1 MNDKPQLTLVGSG
14 LAGPLLAIELKKR
27 GYGVR
32 LFERR
37 PDMRKVKIS
46 AGRSIN
52 LALSTRGIHALR
64 AAGVW
69 DEMRRIIIPMRGRM
83 MHAVSGELSFM
94 PYGKDESEVINSIS
108 RAELNI
114 ALMNAAEARGVTIEF
129 DQRCTAYDARTATV
143 HLRDEETGNERVLES
158 EVVIGTD
165 GSASAIR
172 LALQTTLPR
181 FNLSQQYL
189 NYGYKELTIPAGPDG
204 KHQMETRAL
213 HIWPRGSYMLIAL
226 PNIDGTFGCI
236 LFLPFEGKDSFAELD
251 SDVKIRRFFEES
263 FPDALRLMPGLVE
276 NYKANPVGAMVTIKC
291 APWHIEGKALA
302 LGDAAHAIVPFFG
315 QGLNA
320 AFEDVTVL
328 LEMLDRSSH
337 ASKTGSGG
345 ALTFRWERLF
355 AEFEAARKVNTDAIA
370 DLALENFVEMRDKVA
385 DPRFLLRKKV
395 ELALEAKYPGH
406 FVPKYAMVTFH
417 RLPYAVALARGR
429 VQDRMLGELCD
440 GIERVE
446 DLDWKR
452 ADALIRR
459 ELTPLGEL
467 QSA

>member
-1 MNDKPQLTLVGSG
+1 MSAQITLVGSG
-14 LAGPLLAIELKKR
+14 LAGPLLAVELKKR
-27 GYGVR
+27 GYEVR

-37 PDMRKVKIS
+37 PDMRLHKIS

-52 LALSTRGIHALR
+52 LAISTRGIHALKQ
-64 AAGVW
+64 AGLW
-69 DEMRRIIIPMRGRM
+69 EEMRRIIIPMRGRM

-94 PYGKDESEVINSIS
+94 PYGKDESEVINAIS

-114 ALMNAAEARGVTIEF
+114 ALMNAAEKRGVTIEF
-129 DQRCTAYDARTATV
+129 NQKCVGYDARSGKV
-143 HLRDEETGNERVLES
+143 HLRDEMKGDEQWLAS

-181 FNLSQQYL
+181 FNLAQQYL
-189 NYGYKELTIPAGPDG
+189 DYGYKELTIPAGADG
-204 KHQMETRAL
+204 RHQLETGAL

-226 PNIDGTFGCI
+226 PNVDGTFGCI
-236 LFLPFEGKDSFAELD
+236 LFLPFAGPGSFAELD
-251 SDVKIRRFFEES
+251 TDAKVEAFFEKN
-263 FPDALRLMPGLVE
+263 FPDALRLMPELVE
-276 NYKANPVGAMVTIKC
+276 NYNANPVGAMVTVKC
-291 APWHIEGKALA
+291 APWHIEGKALL

-315 QGLNA
+315 QGINA
-320 AFEDVTVL
+320 GFEDVTVL
-328 LEMLDRSSH
+328 LELMDSQTT
-337 ASKTGSGG
+337 KTGSSG
-345 ALTFRWERLF
+345 APRFADLF
-355 AEFEAARKVNTDAIA
+355 ARFEAARKENTDAIA

-385 DPRFLLRKKV
+385 DPRFLFRKKV

-417 RLPYAVALARGR
+417 RLPYAVALKRGR
-429 VQDRMLGELCD
+429 IQDRMLGELCD
-440 GIERVE
+440 NIERLE
-446 DLDWKR
+446 QLDWKK
-452 ADALIRR
+452 ADELVHR